1 MTIFTLQFWW
11 LTIAPTWYWLMY
23 ALSFIIWL
31 YFIEKQ
37 FPKKVSNLLF
47 YGTVLGVILW
57 GRLWYVLLYNL
68 DYYLMHPI
76 EIFMPWKGGMSFH
89 GGMIGVI
96 MAWYIVAR
104 KTQYHFLEV
113 VDRMIWIIPIGLF
126 FGRIGNYIN
135 GELFWMP
142 GYEWF
147 WATVIAGISYFP
159 TPLLEAIWEWAIL
172 FVILLMRKKNILY
185 PWQLGVWFITLY
197 GIIRFLIEFLRI
209 PDGQI
214 WYILDWWLTLWQI
227 FSILMIIGGIVTG
240 NYVKYT
246 YKTKNKFLYIEN

>member
-11 LTIAPTWYWLMY
+11 LTIAPTWYWFMY

-37 FPKKVSNLLF
+37 FPKKVSDLLF
-47 YGTVLGVILW
+47 YKTVLGVILW

-135 GELFWMP
+135 WELMWLPWYNWIFS
-142 GYEWF
+142 
-147 WATVIAGISYFP
+147 TTIQGISYFP
-159 TPLLEAIWEWAIL
+159 TPLLEAFLEGWVLFLIL
-172 FVILLMRKKNILY
+172 YFKKNKLSFQ
-185 PWQLGVWFITLY
+185 WQLWVWFLFYY
-197 GIIRFLIEFLRI
+197 GVFRIISEFFRI
-209 PDGQI
+209 PDHQI
-214 WYILDWWLTLWQI
+214 GYILGNWMTIGHVLSLLMIAW
-227 FSILMIIGGIVTG
+227 SILIWGKRHSKII
-240 NYVKYT
+240 
-246 YKTKNKFLYIEN
+246 TK